1 MKCNHQYSIMAL
13 LLALVFSLPVAGADY
28 DLFFYNGIQYIVLSE
43 SEHTVETRGP
53 SSLSGHVDIPSTVVY
68 NGETY
73 TVTGIGLFSFSS
85 SGITSMT
92 LPPTIDHIGS
102 TAFGNSKLEEINL
115 PSSLKHIYMFA
126 FSGCKNLKSIVL
138 PDGLLTLGDMAFM
151 YDSSL
156 EEINLPSTLTSLGGE
171 CFSGTSI
178 RSLTIPG
185 SVKVI
190 GNDKTIE
197 SDSLRLV
204 IVEEGVTS
212 IGRHVFNFCQNAD
225 IYLPSTLSYLGEDAI
240 SAHNV
245 YFKSPVPPK
254 GSDSWVGWNFIHQ
267 EYIPKGTKAHYR
279 YHYFCN
285 PDVLEDE
292 SLGSYCD
299 VNINING
306 NGEVTSDDLTQWEV
320 FHYAPAGKDVVL
332 SITPQAKHLI
342 SGFTVDGIDKSNRIT
357 GGVTLYDDAQYLDF
371 SDEVIEQ
378 GKYSIPNLQTAM
390 DVNVAF
396 KKQPFTKLTLRQSEC
411 GTIGV
416 RLHRDRPM
424 ILKVNPSENSG
435 ISAMSLDGND
445 CLDEVQPDGRFSKVI
460 DDPVTIQVNYQ
471 NSGE

>member
-1 MKCNHQYSIMAL
+1 MKYNHQYSIMAL

-28 DLFFYNGIQYIVLSE
+28 DQFSYNGIQYIVLSE
-43 SEHTVETRGP
+43 IEHTVETRGP
-53 SSLSGHVDIPSTVVY
+53 RSLSGHVDIPSTVVY

-73 TVTGIGLFSFSS
+73 TVTGIGMFSFSS

-102 TAFGNSKLEEINL
+102 TAFGSSALEEINL

-126 FSGCKNLKSIVL
+126 FSECNNLKSIVL
-138 PDGLLTLGDMAFM
+138 PEGLLTLGDMAFM
-151 YDSSL
+151 YDSSI
-156 EEINLPSTLTSLGGE
+156 EEINLPSTLTSLGGN
-171 CFSGTSI
+171 CFTGTSI
-178 RSLTIPG
+178 KSLTIPG
-185 SVKVI
+185 SVKAL
-190 GNDKTIE
+190 GNDKMID
-197 SDSLRLV
+197 SNSLRLV

-245 YFKSPVPPK
+245 YFKSPVPPQ
-254 GSDSWVGWNFIHQ
+254 GSNSWLGWNFIHQ

-285 PDVLEDE
+285 ADVLEDE

-320 FHYAPAGKDVVL
+320 FHYAPAGKNVVL

-411 GTIGV
+411 GTIGM

-424 ILKVNPSENSG
+424 ILKVNPSDNSG

-460 DDPVTIQVNYQ
+460 DDPVTVQVNYQ
-471 NSGE
+471 DFGE

>member
-1 MKCNHQYSIMAL
+1 MKYNHQYSIMAL

-28 DLFFYNGIQYIVLSE
+28 DQFLYNGIQYIVLSE

-53 SSLSGHVDIPSTVVY
+53 RSLSGHVDIPSTVVY

-102 TAFGNSKLEEINL
+102 TAFGNSTLEEINL
-115 PSSLKHIYMFA
+115 PSSLKHIEMFA
-126 FSGCKNLKSIVL
+126 FSSCKNLKSIVL
-138 PDGLLTLGDMAFM
+138 PEGLLTLGDMAFM
-151 YDSSL
+151 YDSSI
-156 EEINLPSTLTSLGGE
+156 EEINLPSTLTSLGGD
-171 CFSGTSI
+171 CFTGTSI

-185 SVKVI
+185 SVKVL
-190 GNDKTIE
+190 GNDKSIE
-197 SDSLRLV
+197 SNSLELV

-320 FHYAPAGKDVVL
+320 FHYAPAGKNVVL

-342 SGFTVDGIDKSNRIT
+342 SGALIR
-357 GGVTLYDDAQYLDF
+357 VTA
-371 SDEVIEQ
+371 S
-378 GKYSIPNLQTAM
+378 
-390 DVNVAF
+390 
-396 KKQPFTKLTLRQSEC
+396 
-411 GTIGV
+411 
-416 RLHRDRPM
+416 
-424 ILKVNPSENSG
+424 
-435 ISAMSLDGND
+435 
-445 CLDEVQPDGRFSKVI
+445 
-460 DDPVTIQVNYQ
+460 QV
-471 NSGE
+471 E

>member
-1 MKCNHQYSIMAL
+1 MKYNQQYSIMAL

-28 DLFFYNGIQYIVLSE
+28 DQ
-43 SEHTVETRGP
+43 
-53 SSLSGHVDIPSTVVY
+53 SLSGHVDIPSTVVY

-73 TVTGIGLFSFSS
+73 TVTGIGMFSFSS

-115 PSSLKHIYMFA
+115 PSSLRHIYMFA
-126 FSGCKNLKSIVL
+126 FSGCNNLKSIVL
-138 PDGLLTLGDMAFM
+138 PEGLLTLGDMAFM
-151 YDSSL
+151 YDSSI
-156 EEINLPSTLTSLGGE
+156 EEINLPSTLTSLGGD
-171 CFSGTSI
+171 CFTGTSI

-185 SVKVI
+185 SVKVL
-190 GNDKTIE
+190 GNDKSIE
-197 SDSLRLV
+197 SNSLELV

-320 FHYAPAGKDVVL
+320 FHYAPAGKNVVL

-424 ILKVNPSENSG
+424 ILKVNPSDNSG

-471 NSGE
+471 EGCLSR

>member
-28 DLFFYNGIQYIVLSE
+28 DQFFYNGIQYIVLSE

-138 PDGLLTLGDMAFM
+138 PEGLLTLGDMAFM

>member
-1 MKCNHQYSIMAL
+1 MKYNQQYSIMAL

-28 DLFFYNGIQYIVLSE
+28 DQFFYNGIQYIVLSE

-53 SSLSGHVDIPSTVVY
+53 RSLSGHVDIPSTVVY

-102 TAFGNSKLEEINL
+102 TAFGNSTLEEINL
-115 PSSLKHIYMFA
+115 PSSLKNIEMFA
-126 FSGCKNLKSIVL
+126 FSSCKNLKSIVL
-138 PDGLLTLGDMAFM
+138 PEGLLTLGDMAFM
-151 YDSSL
+151 YDSSI

-185 SVKVI
+185 SVKVL
-190 GNDKTIE
+190 GNDKIIE
-197 SDSLRLV
+197 SNSLKLV

-212 IGRHVFNFCQNAD
+212 IGRHVFNFCQDAD
-225 IYLPSTLSYLGEDAI
+225 IYLPSTLSYLGEEAI
-240 SAHNV
+240 SGHNV
-245 YFKSPVPPK
+245 YFKSPVPPQ
-254 GSDSWVGWNFIHQ
+254 GSNSWLGWNFIHQ

-285 PDVLEDE
+285 ADVLEDE

-320 FHYAPAGKDVVL
+320 FHYAPAGKNVVL

-424 ILKVNPSENSG
+424 ILKVNPSDNSG

-460 DDPVTIQVNYQ
+460 DDPVTVQVNYQ
-471 NSGE
+471 QSGN

>member
-1 MKCNHQYSIMAL
+1 MKYNHQYSIMAL

-28 DLFFYNGIQYIVLSE
+28 DQFLYNGIQYIVLSE

-53 SSLSGHVDIPSTVVY
+53 RSLSGHVDIPSTVVY

-115 PSSLKHIYMFA
+115 PSSLRHIYMFA

-138 PDGLLTLGDMAFM
+138 PEGLLTLGDMAFM
-151 YDSSL
+151 YDSSI
-156 EEINLPSTLTSLGGE
+156 EKINLPSTLTSLGGS
-171 CFSGTSI
+171 CFTGTSI

-185 SVKVI
+185 SVKVL
-190 GNDKTIE
+190 GNDKIIE
-197 SDSLRLV
+197 SNSLKLV

-212 IGRHVFNFCQNAD
+212 IGRHVFNFCQDAD
-225 IYLPSTLSYLGEDAI
+225 IYLPSTLSYLGEEAI
-240 SAHNV
+240 SCHNV
-245 YFKSPVPPK
+245 YFKSPVPPQ
-254 GSDSWVGWNFIHQ
+254 GSNSWLGWNFIHQ

-285 PDVLEDE
+285 ADVLEDE

-320 FHYAPAGKDVVL
+320 FHYAPAGKNVVL

-424 ILKVNPSENSG
+424 ILKVNPSDNSG
-435 ISAMSLDGND
+435 ISAMSLDDND

-471 NSGE
+471 KSGE

>member
-1 MKCNHQYSIMAL
+1 MKYNHQYSIMAL

-28 DLFFYNGIQYIVLSE
+28 DQFSYNGIQYIVLSE

-53 SSLSGHVDIPSTVVY
+53 RSLSGHVDIPSTVVY

-73 TVTGIGLFSFSS
+73 TVTGIGMFSFSS

-102 TAFGNSKLEEINL
+102 TAFGSSALEEINL

-126 FSGCKNLKSIVL
+126 FSECKNLKSIVL
-138 PDGLLTLGDMAFM
+138 PEGLLTLGDMAFM
-151 YDSSL
+151 YDSSI
-156 EEINLPSTLTSLGGE
+156 EEINLPSTLTSLGGN
-171 CFSGTSI
+171 CFTGTSI
-178 RSLTIPG
+178 KSLTIPG
-185 SVKVI
+185 SVKAL
-190 GNDKTIE
+190 GNDKMIE

-204 IVEEGVTS
+204 IIEEGVTS
-212 IGRHVFNFCQNAD
+212 IGRHVFNFCQDAD
-225 IYLPSTLSYLGEDAI
+225 IYLPSTLSYLGEEAI
-240 SAHNV
+240 SGHNV
-245 YFKSPVPPK
+245 YFKSPVPPQ
-254 GSDSWVGWNFIHQ
+254 GSNSWLGWNFIHQ

-285 PDVLEDE
+285 ADVLEDE

-320 FHYAPAGKDVVL
+320 FHYAPAGKNVVL

-342 SGFTVDGIDKSNRIT
+342 SGFTVDGIDKSNRIS

-424 ILKVNPSENSG
+424 ILKVNPSDNSG
-435 ISAMSLDGND
+435 ISAVSLDGND

-460 DDPVTIQVNYQ
+460 DDPVSIEIKYNPT
-471 NSGE
+471 E

>member
-28 DLFFYNGIQYIVLSE
+28 DQFFYNGIQYIVLSE

-53 SSLSGHVDIPSTVVY
+53 RSLSGHVDIPSTVVY

-73 TVTGIGLFSFSS
+73 TVTGIGMFSFSS

-138 PDGLLTLGDMAFM
+138 PEGLLTLGDMAFM

>member
-1 MKCNHQYSIMAL
+1 MKYNQQYSIMAL

-28 DLFFYNGIQYIVLSE
+28 DQFFYNGIQYIVLSE

-53 SSLSGHVDIPSTVVY
+53 RSLSGHVDIPSTVVY

-73 TVTGIGLFSFSS
+73 TVTGIGMFSFSS

-102 TAFGNSKLEEINL
+102 TAFGSSALEEINL

-126 FSGCKNLKSIVL
+126 FSDCKNLKSIVL
-138 PDGLLTLGDMAFM
+138 PEGLLTLGDMAFM
-151 YDSSL
+151 YDSSI
-156 EEINLPSTLTSLGGE
+156 EEINLPSTLTSLGGG
-171 CFSGTSI
+171 CFTGTSI
-178 RSLTIPG
+178 RSITIPG
-185 SVKVI
+185 SVKAL
-190 GNDKTIE
+190 GNDKSID
-197 SDSLRLV
+197 SNSLRLV

-212 IGRHVFNFCQNAD
+212 IGRQVFNNCKNAD

>member
-1 MKCNHQYSIMAL
+1 MKYNHQYSIMAL

-28 DLFFYNGIQYIVLSE
+28 DQFSYNGIQYIVLSE

-53 SSLSGHVDIPSTVVY
+53 RSLSGHVDIPSTVVY

-73 TVTGIGLFSFSS
+73 TVTGIGMFSFSS

-102 TAFGNSKLEEINL
+102 TAFGSSALEEINL

-126 FSGCKNLKSIVL
+126 FSECKNLKSIVL
-138 PDGLLTLGDMAFM
+138 PEGLLTLGDMAFM
-151 YDSSL
+151 YDSSI
-156 EEINLPSTLTSLGGE
+156 EEINLPSTLTSLGGN
-171 CFSGTSI
+171 CFTGTSI
-178 RSLTIPG
+178 KSLTIPG
-185 SVKVI
+185 SVKAL
-190 GNDKTIE
+190 GNDKMI
-197 SDSLRLV
+197 DSNSLELV

-212 IGRHVFNFCQNAD
+212 IGRQVFNNCKNAD

-306 NGEVTSDDLTQWEV
+306 NGEVTSDDLAQWEV
-320 FHYAPAGKDVVL
+320 FHYAPAGKNVVL

-357 GGVTLYDDAQYLDF
+357 GGATLYDDAQYLDF

-424 ILKVNPSENSG
+424 ILKVNPSDNSG

-460 DDPVTIQVNYQ
+460 DDPVSIEIKYNPT
-471 NSGE
+471 E

>member
-1 MKCNHQYSIMAL
+1 MKYNHQYSIMAL

-28 DLFFYNGIQYIVLSE
+28 DQFFYNGIQYIVLSE

-53 SSLSGHVDIPSTVVY
+53 RSLSGHVDIPSTVVY

-92 LPPTIDHIGS
+92 LPPTIEHIGS

-138 PDGLLTLGDMAFM
+138 PEGLLTLGDMAFM
-151 YDSSL
+151 YDSSI
-156 EEINLPSTLTSLGGE
+156 EEINLPSTLTSLGGD
-171 CFSGTSI
+171 CFTGTSI

-185 SVKVI
+185 SVKVL
-190 GNDKTIE
+190 GNDKSIE
-197 SDSLRLV
+197 SNSLELV

-306 NGEVTSDDLTQWEV
+306 NGKVTSDDLTQWEV
-320 FHYAPAGKDVVL
+320 FHYAPTGKNVVL

-424 ILKVNPSENSG
+424 ILKVNPSDNSG

-471 NSGE
+471 DSGE

>member
-1 MKCNHQYSIMAL
+1 MKIKLKTA
-13 LLALVFSLPVAGADY
+13 LALKYNAFIGETFKELVFPEGMIEIPGSLCEDCRQLRKV
-28 DLFFYNGIQYIVLSE
+28 VL
-43 SEHTVETRGP
+43 
-53 SSLSGHVDIPSTVVY
+53 PSTIKRIDVGAF
-68 NGETY
+68 NGCR
-73 TVTGIGLFSFSS
+73 
-85 SGITSMT
+85 
-92 LPPTIDHIGS
+92 
-102 TAFGNSKLEEINL
+102 K
-115 PSSLKHIYMFA
+115 
-126 FSGCKNLKSIVL
+126 
-138 PDGLLTLGDMAFM
+138 
-151 YDSSL
+151 L
-156 EEINLPSTLTSLGGE
+156 EEINLPSTLTSLGGD
-171 CFSGTSI
+171 CFTGTSV

-185 SVKVI
+185 SVKVL
-190 GNDKTIE
+190 GNDKSIE
-197 SDSLRLV
+197 SNNLELV

-320 FHYAPAGKDVVL
+320 FHYAPAGKNVVL

-424 ILKVNPSENSG
+424 ILKVNPSDNSG

-460 DDPVTIQVNYQ
+460 DDPVTVQVNDQ
-471 NSGE
+471 QSGN

>member
-138 PDGLLTLGDMAFM
+138 PEGLLTLGDMAFM

-279 YHYFCN
+279 YHFFCN

>member
-1 MKCNHQYSIMAL
+1 MKYNQQYSIMAL

-28 DLFFYNGIQYIVLSE
+28 DQFFYNGIQYIVLSE

-53 SSLSGHVDIPSTVVY
+53 RSLSGHVDIPSTVVY

-102 TAFGNSKLEEINL
+102 TAFGNSTLEEINL
-115 PSSLKHIYMFA
+115 PSSLKNIEMFA
-126 FSGCKNLKSIVL
+126 FSSCKNLKSIVL
-138 PDGLLTLGDMAFM
+138 PEGLLTLGDMAFM
-151 YDSSL
+151 YDSSI
-156 EEINLPSTLTSLGGE
+156 EEINLPSTLTSLGGS
-171 CFSGTSI
+171 CFTGTSI

-185 SVKVI
+185 SVKVL
-190 GNDKTIE
+190 GNDKIIE
-197 SDSLRLV
+197 SNSLKLV

-212 IGRHVFNFCQNAD
+212 IGRHVFNFCQDAD
-225 IYLPSTLSYLGEDAI
+225 IYLPSTLSYLGEEAI
-240 SAHNV
+240 SGHNV
-245 YFKSPVPPK
+245 YFKSPVPPQ
-254 GSDSWVGWNFIHQ
+254 GSNSWLGWNFIHQ

-285 PDVLEDE
+285 ADVLEDE

-320 FHYAPAGKDVVL
+320 FHYAPAGKNVVL

-424 ILKVNPSENSG
+424 ILKVNPSDNSG

-445 CLDEVQPDGRFSKVI
+445 CLDEVQPDGRFFKS
-460 DDPVTIQVNYQ
+460 TIN
-471 NSGE
+471 NLAINFRHF

>member
-138 PDGLLTLGDMAFM
+138 PEGLLTLGDMAFM